1 MSESIVFDSDTLL
14 NFYLRSFAF
23 ICGLKKAFLSR
34 LLRFLWTKKM
44 AKKNHELI
52 YGIHAVES
60 AIRHQPE
67 NVLQVFVQQ
76 GRNDNR
82 IKTLQD
88 IAKNSGISIQ
98 SISNDKLKEK
108 CPKARHQGVVA
119 EIRYNNSSDVSLEDV
134 LNKES
139 VLLLILDEVQDP
151 HNIGACLRTA
161 DAVGVDAVIVSK
173 NRSPALT
180 PVIRNV
186 ASGAAET
193 VPYIMVS
200 NLARVLEKIKQEN
213 VWVVGTCG
221 DSESTIYQTSLNKRV
236 ALVMGSEG
244 KGMRRLTRESCDEL
258 VSIPMQGSVESLNI
272 SVATA
277 VCLYEIRRQQQV
289 VS

>member
-1 MSESIVFDSDTLL
+1 
-14 NFYLRSFAF
+14 
-23 ICGLKKAFLSR
+23 
-34 LLRFLWTKKM
+34 M
-44 AKKNHELI
+44 AKKSNEII
-52 YGIHAVES
+52 YGIHAVEA
-60 AIRHQPE
+60 AIRNQPE

-76 GRNDNR
+76 GRNDKR
-82 IKTLQD
+82 IKKIID
-88 IAKNSGISIQ
+88 IAKNSGVSLQ
-98 SISNDKLKEK
+98 SIGNDKLKEK

-119 EIRYNNSSDVSLEDV
+119 EIRAGRSGAVTLDDILE
-134 LNKES
+134 KPE
-139 VLLLILDEVQDP
+139 VLLLVLDEVQDP

-161 DAVGVDAVIVSK
+161 DAIGVDAVVVSK

-200 NLARVLEKIKQEN
+200 NIARTLDKIKENN
-213 VWVVGTCG
+213 VWVMGTSG
-221 DSESTIYQTSLNKRV
+221 DADGTIYDSKASKRL

-258 VSIPMQGSVESLNI
+258 ISIPMQGSVESLNI

-277 VCLYEIRRQQQV
+277 VCLYEIRRQQR
-289 VS
+289 SGS

>member
-1 MSESIVFDSDTLL
+1 MS
-14 NFYLRSFAF
+14 
-23 ICGLKKAFLSR
+23 KK
-34 LLRFLWTKKM
+34 T
-44 AKKNHELI
+44 HEII
-52 YGIHAVES
+52 YGIHAVEAVLRNQS
-60 AIRHQPE
+60 E

-82 IKTLQD
+82 IKKILD
-88 IAKNSGISIQ
+88 IAKNSGVSLQ
-98 SISNDKLKEK
+98 AISNDKLKEK
-108 CPKARHQGVVA
+108 CPKVRHQGVLA
-119 EIRYNNSSDVSLEDV
+119 EIRSNAKQAVTLESILEKDQ
-134 LNKES
+134 

-161 DAVGVDAVIVSK
+161 DAAGVDAVIVSK

-180 PVIRNV
+180 PVMRNV

-200 NLARVLEKIKQEN
+200 NLARCLEKIKQSN
-213 VWVVGTCG
+213 VWVLGTSG
-221 DSESTIYQTSLNKRV
+221 DCKQTIYDTSSNQRM

-244 KGMRRLTRESCDEL
+244 KGMRRLTREACDEL

-277 VCLYEIRRQQQV
+277 VCLFEIRRQQHACQ
-289 VS
+289 

>member
-1 MSESIVFDSDTLL
+1 MS
-14 NFYLRSFAF
+14 
-23 ICGLKKAFLSR
+23 KKP
-34 LLRFLWTKKM
+34 
-44 AKKNHELI
+44 NEII
-52 YGIHAVES
+52 YGIHAVEA
-60 AIRHQPE
+60 AIRNQPE
-67 NVLQVFVQQ
+67 NVLQVFIQQ

-82 IKTLQD
+82 IKTLLS
-88 IAKNSGISIQ
+88 IAQNSGVSIQ

-119 EIRYNNSSDVSLEDV
+119 EIRRSKSSAISLDDILE
-134 LNKES
+134 KES

-161 DAVGVDAVIVSK
+161 DAVGVDAVVVSK

-200 NLARVLEKIKQEN
+200 NLARALDKIKESN
-213 VWVVGTCG
+213 VWVMGTSG
-221 DSESTIYQTSLNKRV
+221 DADQTIYEADANQRL
-236 ALVMGSEG
+236 AIVMGSEG
-244 KGMRRLTRESCDEL
+244 KGMRRLTREACDEL
-258 VSIPMQGSVESLNI
+258 ISIPMQGSVESLNI

-277 VCLYEIRRQQQV
+277 VCLYEVRRQQQHKR
-289 VS
+289 

>member
-1 MSESIVFDSDTLL
+1 MP
-14 NFYLRSFAF
+14 
-23 ICGLKKAFLSR
+23 KKS
-34 LLRFLWTKKM
+34 
-44 AKKNHELI
+44 HEII

-60 AIRHQPE
+60 AIRNQPE

-82 IKTLQD
+82 IKNILS
-88 IAKNSGISIQ
+88 IAKNSGVSVQ

-119 EIRYNNSSDVSLEDV
+119 EIRFNKSSNISLEDI
-134 LNKES
+134 LEKES
-139 VLLLILDEVQDP
+139 LLLLVLDEVQDP

-161 DAVGVDAVIVSK
+161 DAAGVDAVIVSK

-180 PVIRNV
+180 PVMRNV

-200 NLARVLEKIKQEN
+200 NLARALEKIKQSN
-213 VWVVGTCG
+213 VWVMGTSG
-221 DSESTIYQTSLNKRV
+221 DANQTIYETRASQRL

-244 KGMRRLTRESCDEL
+244 KGMRRLTREACDEL
-258 VSIPMQGSVESLNI
+258 ISIPMLGSVESLNI

-277 VCLYEIRRQQQV
+277 VCLYEIRRQLG
-289 VS
+289 SGK

>member
-1 MSESIVFDSDTLL
+1 MS
-14 NFYLRSFAF
+14 
-23 ICGLKKAFLSR
+23 KKS
-34 LLRFLWTKKM
+34 
-44 AKKNHELI
+44 HEII
-52 YGIHAVES
+52 YGIHAVEAALRNQS
-60 AIRHQPE
+60 E

-82 IKTLQD
+82 IKKILD
-88 IAKNSGISIQ
+88 IAKNSGVSLQ
-98 SISNDKLKEK
+98 SISNEKLKEK

-119 EIRYNNSSDVSLEDV
+119 EIRAGRSGTVTLDDV
-134 LNKES
+134 LQKES
-139 VLLLILDEVQDP
+139 VLLLVLDEVQDP

-161 DAVGVDAVIVSK
+161 DAIGVDAVVVSK

-200 NLARVLEKIKQEN
+200 NIARALEKIKDNN
-213 VWVVGTCG
+213 VWVMGTSG
-221 DSESTIYQTSLNKRV
+221 DASQTIYDCNVNNRL

-244 KGMRRLTRESCDEL
+244 KGMRRLTREACDEL
-258 VSIPMQGSVESLNI
+258 ISIPMQGSIESLNI

-277 VCLYEIRRQQQV
+277 VCLYEIRRQQ
-289 VS
+289 SGK

>member
-1 MSESIVFDSDTLL
+1 M
-14 NFYLRSFAF
+14 
-23 ICGLKKAFLSR
+23 
-34 LLRFLWTKKM
+34 TKKP
-44 AKKNHELI
+44 HELI
-52 YGIHAVES
+52 YGIHAVEA
-60 AIRHQPE
+60 AIRNQPE

-82 IKTLQD
+82 IKTIQD

-98 SISNDKLKEK
+98 AITNDRLKEK
-108 CPKARHQGVVA
+108 CPKARHQGVAA
-119 EIRYNNSSDVSLEDV
+119 EIRFDKSRAISLEDI
-134 LNKES
+134 LAKES

-186 ASGAAET
+186 SSGAAET

-200 NLARVLEKIKQEN
+200 NLARALEKIRQHN
-213 VWVVGTCG
+213 VWLLGTSG
-221 DSESTIYQTSLNKRV
+221 DSEQTIYQTKVNKRV
-236 ALVMGSEG
+236 ALIMGSEG
-244 KGMRRLTRESCDEL
+244 KGMRRLTREACDEL

-272 SVATA
+272 SVASA
-277 VCLYEIRRQQQV
+277 VCLYEIRRQQQAA
-289 VS
+289 S

>member
-1 MSESIVFDSDTLL
+1 MS
-14 NFYLRSFAF
+14 
-23 ICGLKKAFLSR
+23 KKSQ
-34 LLRFLWTKKM
+34 
-44 AKKNHELI
+44 ELI
-52 YGIHAVES
+52 YGIHAVEA
-60 AIRHQPE
+60 AIRNQPE

-82 IKTLQD
+82 IKKIIEL
-88 IAKNSGISIQ
+88 AKNSGVSLQ

-108 CPKARHQGVVA
+108 CSKVEHHARHQGVVA
-119 EIRYNNSSDVSLEDV
+119 ELRANKSSAVSLDTLLE
-134 LNKES
+134 KES
-139 VLLLILDEVQDP
+139 LLLLVLDEVQDP

-180 PVIRNV
+180 PVMRNV

-200 NLARVLEKIKQEN
+200 NLARALEKIKQSH
-213 VWVVGTCG
+213 VWVMGTSG
-221 DSESTIYQTSLNKRV
+221 DAKNSIHNASDSSNMGKRV

-244 KGMRRLTRESCDEL
+244 KGMRRLTRDACDEL
-258 VSIPMQGSVESLNI
+258 VCIPMQGSVESLNI

-277 VCLYEIRRQQQV
+277 VCLYEIRRQQKDTV
-289 VS
+289 

>member
-1 MSESIVFDSDTLL
+1 MS
-14 NFYLRSFAF
+14 
-23 ICGLKKAFLSR
+23 KKS
-34 LLRFLWTKKM
+34 
-44 AKKNHELI
+44 HEII
-52 YGIHAVES
+52 YGIHAVEAALRNQS
-60 AIRHQPE
+60 E

-82 IKTLQD
+82 IKKIVD
-88 IAKNSGISIQ
+88 IAKNSGVSLH

-119 EIRYNNSSDVSLEDV
+119 EIRAGRSGTVTLDDV
-134 LNKES
+134 LEKES
-139 VLLLILDEVQDP
+139 VLLLVLDEVQDP

-161 DAVGVDAVIVSK
+161 DAIGVDAVVVSK

-200 NLARVLEKIKQEN
+200 NIARALEKIKDNN
-213 VWVVGTCG
+213 VWVMGTSGEVSHTVYDCNVNNR
-221 DSESTIYQTSLNKRV
+221 L

-244 KGMRRLTRESCDEL
+244 KGMRRLTREACDEL
-258 VSIPMQGSVESLNI
+258 ISIPMQGSVESLNI

-277 VCLYEIRRQQQV
+277 VCLYEIRRQQSV
-289 VS
+289 K

>member
-1 MSESIVFDSDTLL
+1 
-14 NFYLRSFAF
+14 
-23 ICGLKKAFLSR
+23 
-34 LLRFLWTKKM
+34 M
-44 AKKNHELI
+44 AKKSNELI
-52 YGIHAVES
+52 YGIHAVEA
-60 AIRHQPE
+60 AIRNQPE

-82 IKTLQD
+82 IKKILD
-88 IAKNSGISIQ
+88 IAKNSGVSLQ
-98 SISNDKLKEK
+98 SITNDKLKEK

-119 EIRYNNSSDVSLEDV
+119 EIRRSKS
-134 LNKES
+134 S
-139 VLLLILDEVQDP
+139 VLSLDELLTKEKLLLLVLDEVQDP

-173 NRSPALT
+173 NRSPALS

-200 NLARVLEKIKQEN
+200 NLARTLEKIKENN
-213 VWVVGTCG
+213 VWVMGTSG
-221 DSESTIYQTSLNKRV
+221 DAQQTIYDSCSNLKSNQAI

-244 KGMRRLTRESCDEL
+244 KGMRRLTREACDEL
-258 VSIPMQGSVESLNI
+258 VSIPMLGSVESLNI

-277 VCLYEIRRQQQV
+277 VCLYEIRRQQPLANNLKTT
-289 VS
+289 

>member
-1 MSESIVFDSDTLL
+1 
-14 NFYLRSFAF
+14 
-23 ICGLKKAFLSR
+23 
-34 LLRFLWTKKM
+34 M
-44 AKKNHELI
+44 AKSTQEII
-52 YGIHAVES
+52 YGIHAVE
-60 AIRHQPE
+60 AALRNQPE

-82 IKTLQD
+82 IKTILS
-88 IAKNSGISIQ
+88 IAKNSGISLQ
-98 SISNDKLKEK
+98 SITNDKLKEK

-119 EIRYNNSSDVSLEDV
+119 QIRLSDSGKVSLEDI
-134 LNKES
+134 LEKES
-139 VLLLILDEVQDP
+139 VLLLVLDEVQDP

-161 DAVGVDAVIVSK
+161 DAIGVDAVIVSK

-180 PVIRNV
+180 PAIRNV

-200 NLARVLEKIKQEN
+200 NLARAIDTIKQSN
-213 VWVVGTCG
+213 VWVIGTSG
-221 DSESTIYQTSLNKRV
+221 DSDQTIYSTKASQRM

-244 KGMRRLTRESCDEL
+244 KGMRRLTREACDEL

-277 VCLYEIRRQQQV
+277 VCLYEIRRQLKE
-289 VS
+289 